1 VTTSRRAQQDRSP
14 ALTVVVATHNRAN
27 LLARCLDALQNQSGI
42 HSEDLDVVVIDNRST
57 DDTKAVV
64 EAFAGRAVDVR
75 YLFEPTLG
83 LSVARNTGL
92 AAARAPVVAYV
103 DDDAFAEPQW
113 AEAVLTAF
121 DSHDSGLAVV
131 AGRVYPEW
139 EVAPPV
145 QMTPYLEALYTVH
158 DRGDKPRLMKS
169 SEYFVGANM
178 AFRRTVLQELGGF
191 EARLGRIGS
200 SLLSNE
206 ETHLRD
212 RLAALG
218 YQCAYAPRAVVHHH
232 IGKDRLTPEYIRK
245 RLLAQGESDV
255 IGASLKAGPGTLVTR
270 LSRCFLDAA
279 RIIKHSVMSWIPRKR
294 QAVEYSRQLSIVALG
309 RLTASVRN
317 LFRSDRASHV

>member
-1 VTTSRRAQQDRSP
+1 MP
-14 ALTVVVATHNRAN
+14 ARLSIVICTHNRAN
-27 LLARCLDALQNQSGI
+27 LLPRCLEALQEQQGVPPD
-42 HSEDLDVVVIDNRST
+42 DLDVVVVDNRST
-57 DDTKAVV
+57 DATKDVV
-64 EAFAGRAVDVR
+64 AAFCSRNVPVR
-75 YLFEPTLG
+75 YMFEPNLG
-83 LSVARNTGL
+83 LSVARNSGL
-92 AAARAPVVAYV
+92 AEAQAPLVAYV

-158 DRGDKPRLMKS
+158 DRGEEPRLMKS
-169 SEYFVGANM
+169 REYFVGANM
-178 AFRRTVLQELGGF
+178 AFRRRVLQELGGF

-232 IGKDRLTPEYIRK
+232 IGKDRLTPAYIRR

-255 IGASLKAGPGTLVTR
+255 IGASLKTGPGTLVTR

-279 RIIKHSVMSWIPRKR
+279 RIIKHSVMSWIPRER

-309 RLTASVRN
+309 RLRAS
-317 LFRSDRASHV
+317 FRILIRPDRASHD

>member
-1 VTTSRRAQQDRSP
+1 MP
-14 ALTVVVATHNRAN
+14 ARLSIVICTHNRAH
-27 LLARCLDALQNQSGI
+27 LLPRCLEALQKQRGVPPD
-42 HSEDLDVVVIDNRST
+42 DLDVIVVDNRST
-57 DDTKAVV
+57 DATKEVV
-64 EAFAGRAVDVR
+64 AAYRSTNVPVR
-75 YLFEPTLG
+75 YVFEPHLG

-92 AAARAPVVAYV
+92 AAAQSPFVAYV

-139 EVAPPV
+139 EIAPPV

-158 DRGDKPRLMKS
+158 DRGEEPRLMKS

-232 IGKDRLTPEYIRK
+232 IGKDRLTLAYIRK

-255 IGASLKAGPGTLVTR
+255 IGAALKSGPGTLATK
-270 LSRCFLDAA
+270 LYRCFLDAA
-279 RIIKHSVMSWIPRKR
+279 RIVKHSAMSWIPRER
-294 QAVEYSRQLSIVALG
+294 RDAEYSRQLAVVARG
-309 RLTASVRN
+309 RLRAN
-317 LFRSDRASHV
+317 LRALFWPPIG

>member
-1 VTTSRRAQQDRSP
+1 MP
-14 ALTVVVATHNRAN
+14 ARLSIVICTHNRAT
-27 LLARCLDALQNQSGI
+27 LLPRCLEALQEQRGVPPN
-42 HSEDLDVVVIDNRST
+42 DLDVIVVDNRST
-57 DDTKAVV
+57 DATKDVV
-64 EAFAGRAVDVR
+64 AAFCSRKVPVR
-75 YLFEPTLG
+75 YILEPNLG

-92 AAARAPVVAYV
+92 AAAQAPLVAYV

-113 AEAVLTAF
+113 GEAVLTAF

-158 DRGDKPRLMKS
+158 DRGEEPRLMKS

-178 AFRRTVLQELGGF
+178 TFRRIVLQELGGF

-212 RLAALG
+212 RLAVLG

-232 IGKDRLTPEYIRK
+232 IGKDRLTPAYIRR

-255 IGASLKAGPGTLVTR
+255 IGASLKAGPGTLATR

-279 RIIKHSVMSWIPRKR
+279 RIVKHTVMSWIPRER

-309 RLTASVRN
+309 RLCASVRT
-317 LFRSDRASHV
+317 LFRPERAPHD

>member
-1 VTTSRRAQQDRSP
+1 MTSSLRHQHDGSP
-14 ALTVVVATHNRAN
+14 ALTVVIATHNRAN
-27 LLARCLDALQNQSGI
+27 LLTRCLEALQNQSGI
-42 HSEDLDVVVIDNRST
+42 DPKHLDVVVIDNCST

-64 EAFAGRAVDVR
+64 EAFAGRDINVR
-75 YLFEPTLG
+75 YVFEPTLG

-92 AAARAPVVAYV
+92 AVARAQFVAYV

-113 AEAVLTAF
+113 AEAIMAAF
-121 DSHDSGLAVV
+121 NAPETSLAVV

-139 EVAPPV
+139 DVTPPMC
-145 QMTPYLEALYTVH
+145 MTPYLEALYTVH
-158 DRGDKPRLMKS
+158 DRGEEPRLMTS

-232 IGKDRLTPEYIRK
+232 IGKDRLTPAYIRK

-255 IGASLKAGPGTLVTR
+255 IGASLKAGPGTLVAR
-270 LSRCFLDAA
+270 LYRCILDAA
-279 RIIKHSVMSWIPRKR
+279 RIVKHSAMSWIPRER
-294 QAVEYSRQLSIVALG
+294 QAAEYSRQLSIVALG
-309 RLTASVRN
+309 RLRADLRN
-317 LFRSDRASHV
+317 LLEHP

>member
-1 VTTSRRAQQDRSP
+1 VTKNLRATHDKSP
-14 ALTVVVATHNRAN
+14 VLTVVVATHNRAT
-27 LLARCLDALQNQSGI
+27 LLPRCLEALQNQSGI
-42 HSEDLDVVVIDNRST
+42 ERTNLDVVVIDNRST

-64 EAFAGRAVDVR
+64 EAFAGRAVPVR

-92 AAARAPVVAYV
+92 AAARAPFVAYV

-113 AEAVLTAF
+113 AEAVLAAF
-121 DSHDSGLAVV
+121 SAHNTGVAVV

-139 EVAPPV
+139 EVTPPSC
-145 QMTPYLEALYTVH
+145 MTRYLEALYTVH
-158 DRGDKPRLMKS
+158 DRGEEPRLMTS
-169 SEYFVGANM
+169 GEYFVGANM
-178 AFRRTVLQELGGF
+178 AFRRTILQELGGF

-232 IGKDRLTPEYIRK
+232 IGKGRLTPEYIRK

-255 IGASLKAGPGTLVTR
+255 IGANLKAGPGTLATK
-270 LSRCFLDAA
+270 LHRCFLDAA
-279 RIIKHSVMSWIPRKR
+279 RIVKHSVMSWIPRDR
-294 QAVEYSRQLSIVALG
+294 RDAEYSKQLAVVACG
-309 RLTASVRN
+309 RLRAN
-317 LFRSDRASHV
+317 LRDLLSSF